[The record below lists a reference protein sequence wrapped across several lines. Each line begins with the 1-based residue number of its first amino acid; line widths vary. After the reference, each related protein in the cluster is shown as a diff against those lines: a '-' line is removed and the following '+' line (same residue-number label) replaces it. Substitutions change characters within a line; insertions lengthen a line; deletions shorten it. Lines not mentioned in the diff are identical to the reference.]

1 MDCSVLH
8 CYDRHNDVSWR
19 IGLGRKSGSGDFFPF
34 TSHHIT
40 MDPQGDH
47 IPPPRIETHLRICG
61 KKATRGRVPSIAC
74 GARANKKNIFGCD
87 FPQFHP
93 ARRFWFISPRPRHF
107 TVGGDFLLLLFG
119 WSCGPERNLS
129 RVFLENTAWFC
140 TIMVW
145 AFWVDVDRN

>member
-1 MDCSVLH
+1 MED
-8 CYDRHNDVSWR
+8 WPGKEIR
-19 IGLGRKSGSGDFFPF
+19 IGRLSPF
-34 TSHHIT
+34 YITSHHY
-40 MDPQGDH
+40 GS
-47 IPPPRIETHLRICG
+47 PRRSYTPSSDRNTFVHLRE

-107 TVGGDFLLLLFG
+107 TVGVDFLLLLFG